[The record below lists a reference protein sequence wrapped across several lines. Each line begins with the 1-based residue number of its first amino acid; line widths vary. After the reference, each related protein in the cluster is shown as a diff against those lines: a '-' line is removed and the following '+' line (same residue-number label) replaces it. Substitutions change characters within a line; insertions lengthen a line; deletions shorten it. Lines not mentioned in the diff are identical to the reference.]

1 MLTLLLG
8 SCAVAKHL
16 VLLQVPSL
24 EQQRSRSG
32 DLCVPV
38 IPFQVQVVPY
48 NLLALVYTL
57 PCLAPQAVAA
67 VQYGTAL
74 QGTACILRVVK
85 AFVPDD
91 VQHEHEVFSIPV
103 HLSVVVAVPKTTITY
118 CI

>member
-8 SCAVAKHL
+8 SRAVAKHL

-38 IPFQVQVVPY
+38 IPFQVQFVQVVPY

-57 PCLAPQAVAA
+57 PCLASQAVAA
-67 VQYGTAL
+67 VQHGTAL
-74 QGTACILRVVK
+74 QGTACPICVVK
-85 AFVPDD
+85 AFAPDN
-91 VQHEHEVFSIPV
+91 VQRE
-103 HLSVVVAVPKTTITY
+103 A
-118 CI
+118 